1 MIRTVVEVGFQ
12 ASSSEVFE
20 SLGTIN
26 EGGGESSLEDMLILG
41 IS

>member
-1 MIRTVVEVGFQ
+1 MILIVVEVVFQ

-20 SLGTIN
+20 NLGTIN
-26 EGGGESSLEDMLILG
+26 EGGGESRVKDMLILG

>member
-1 MIRTVVEVGFQ
+1 MILTVVEVGFQ
-12 ASSSEVFE
+12 ASSSEVFK

-26 EGGGESSLEDMLILG
+26 EGGEISLEDMLILG

>member
-1 MIRTVVEVGFQ
+1 MILTVVEVGFQ

-20 SLGTIN
+20 NLGTIR
-26 EGGGESSLEDMLILG
+26 GGESRVKDMLILG